1 MRARVLISLG
11 ALAGASAWCVL
22 LLVVR
27 QHEYGTVGYPYLVW
41 NLILAWVPLLLA
53 ALLVV
58 TYARGRSAVELLA
71 VGGVWLVFLP
81 NAPYMLTD
89 FIHLGTAHRLFDTI
103 VIASF
108 ALTALALGFVSLVL
122 VQLVVTRVAGA
133 LLGWMTV
140 ISALFAA
147 SFGIYLGRVLRFNS
161 WDVVRRPHRLFELAK
176 LRADDPF
183 GNRHLIGFTLAL
195 GGMLVLAY
203 LGLYGFTLLVS
214 SARRD
219 QQPLVGSETRWPS
232 R

>member
-27 QHEYGTVGYPYLVW
+27 QHEYGTAGYPYLVW

-58 TYARGRSAVELLA
+58 TYARSRSAVELLA

-89 FIHLGTAHRLFDTI
+89 FIHLGTAHRLFDAI
-103 VIASF
+103 AIASF
-108 ALTALALGFVSLVL
+108 ALTALALGFASLVL
-122 VQLVVTRVAGA
+122 VQLVVTRAAGA
-133 LLGWMTV
+133 LFGWMTV

-147 SFGIYLGRVLRFNS
+147 SFGIYLGRFLRFN
-161 WDVVRRPHRLFELAK
+161 
-176 LRADDPF
+176 DPS
-183 GNRHLIGFTLAL
+183 GASG
-195 GGMLVLAY
+195 
-203 LGLYGFTLLVS
+203 
-214 SARRD
+214 AR
-219 QQPLVGSETRWPS
+219 
-232 R
+232 